1 MSRVP
6 MTLEM
11 KMSGT
16 TVEIGGRRRRRKP
29 SVAETREA
37 MAECGD
43 VEGLWHL
50 LTTTDWTMLDQEEV
64 FRQLLRAI
72 EVSSGKDPASF
83 SADLLRRML
92 AFTGYLVL
100 RAHHLT
106 RRAFSGHDRHTR
118 GRAALLFPHDVTTEL
133 LPSVIELQRHATEIA
148 EAQART
154 ARLWQL
160 AGQRRSPKD
169 LPRPP
174 DQEGLPSDSRAEFGE
189 HPPEAVAPSTNRV
202 AADHRPAP
210 APCPSAVEDFSD
222 GELPESLGPGGP
234 LGDGPRED
242 CEGRPPPAQAGLD
255 RREVGPGASR
265 LGAALP
271 GPGPGADGPAL
282 DLPRR

>member
-50 LTTTDWTMLDQEEV
+50 LTTADWTMLDQEEV
-64 FRQLLRAI
+64 FRLLLRAI

-118 GRAALLFPHDVTTEL
+118 GRAALFLPDDVTKEL
-133 LPSVIELQRHATEIA
+133 LPSVIELQRHAAEIA

-189 HPPEAVAPSTNRV
+189 HPR
-202 AADHRPAP
+202 
-210 APCPSAVEDFSD
+210 EDTVPLAHL
-222 GELPESLGPGGP
+222 LPT
-234 LGDGPRED
+234 DGPPVPNASEAGIED
-242 CEGRPPPAQAGLD
+242 Y
-255 RREVGPGASR
+255 SR
-265 LGAALP
+265 G
-271 GPGPGADGPAL
+271 
-282 DLPRR
+282 